1 MKVFHCN
8 YTSQMKVLVSAL
20 SYALPS
26 LPGISISHSYLVIKD
41 GKFFTSRTIAVGTS
55 FTHLSLDDTD
65 AVKFLTSESVV
76 PFLLGY
82 RTTHVRD

>member
-1 MKVFHCN
+1 
-8 YTSQMKVLVSAL
+8 MKVLVSAL

-26 LPGISISHSYLVIKD
+26 LPGVSVSHCYLVIKD
-41 GKFFTSRTIAVGTS
+41 DKFFTAQTISVGTA